1 MIPALFVLI
10 TVLIRPDSANAF
22 ASIRPM
28 KRTLFHRHK
37 PKVRNAPC
45 KSFYAI
51 PVPLQQGRANFIE
64 QGFLTK
70 HNNSNN
76 NNNNSNGSTIK
87 KSRAMSAVLQP
98 FRALKKAAKTLF
110 VRPYRLKLHHIIPR
124 VMFTFML
131 LAVTLAPKKSM
142 ATAIGGVS
150 AQIKPLT
157 RYVFTSLHFSFELYF
172 FFTYF
177 AVFFSLRKE
186 MIGAFSLWFILFT
199 FIALLHAA
207 EVSIT
212 TLWPWKVKEFA
223 EEEAEQGL
231 KHGAFKILTKD
242 VTRVLTTILVTS
254 TACSIYTTTIFT
266 QLVGSLFGHRGE
278 RFGAIALTA
287 ITLFFVELLPKSIG
301 VNNAEQVAR
310 LMVPPVNALATI
322 VGPLG
327 SFLSY
332 LATKTLLMFGLKS
345 QDVGGVTD
353 SELRLIVTGARDSGT
368 IEHTESEM
376 IKGVLNLQDQR
387 VKEIMRPR
395 VEMVAV
401 PRDMSVASVLGK
413 IPSTHPFAGLFFHL
427 I

>member
-1 MIPALFVLI
+1 MHFLLLSFVA
-10 TVLIRPDSANAF
+10 TSH
-22 ASIRPM
+22 
-28 KRTLFHRHK
+28 TLCL
-37 PKVRNAPC
+37 V
-45 KSFYAI
+45 SF
-51 PVPLQQGRANFIE
+51 
-64 QGFLTK
+64 
-70 HNNSNN
+70 S
-76 NNNNSNGSTIK
+76 
-87 KSRAMSAVLQP
+87 
-98 FRALKKAAKTLF
+98 
-110 VRPYRLKLHHIIPR
+110 
-124 VMFTFML
+124 
-131 LAVTLAPKKSM
+131 
-142 ATAIGGVS
+142 
-150 AQIKPLT
+150 
-157 RYVFTSLHFSFELYF
+157 
-172 FFTYF
+172 
-177 AVFFSLRKE
+177 RKE
-186 MIGAFSLWFILFT
+186 MIGAFSLWFVLFT

-231 KHGAFKILTKD
+231 KRGAFKILNKD

-310 LMVPPVNALATI
+310 LMVPPVNAIATI

-413 IPSTHPFAGLFFHL
+413 NTLPFFFL
-427 I
+427 LVTPETE